1 MVYEAPIQNA
11 LDGTGNCSCVV
22 LNCCWWGKNGIE
34 RKLPVWKWT
43 VYIRSKYYPGSF
55 PLLLPWYPRHLSTVV
70 AYERLMFSWH
80 HVTGIRLFCPNIHS
94 TCIDL
99 PMFIFMQTVGYLF
112 SRHPHKV
119 CHTRHKSFM
128 AGSRQTTSVLLFKGL
143 SLSSPSHWCQRC
155 LCSSW
160 VGQAGRLARNWP

>member
-1 MVYEAPIQNA
+1 MVLRENCLYESEP
-11 LDGTGNCSCVV
+11 
-22 LNCCWWGKNGIE
+22 
-34 RKLPVWKWT
+34 

-94 TCIDL
+94 TCVDL

-112 SRHPHKV
+112 QDTHTKCAIPGTRVSWLAQGKPALCCCSKAWASPLLATDVRGV
-119 CHTRHKSFM
+119 CAAPEWVRLVDWLET
-128 AGSRQTTSVLLFKGL
+128 GL
-143 SLSSPSHWCQRC
+143 K
-155 LCSSW
+155 
-160 VGQAGRLARNWP
+160 N